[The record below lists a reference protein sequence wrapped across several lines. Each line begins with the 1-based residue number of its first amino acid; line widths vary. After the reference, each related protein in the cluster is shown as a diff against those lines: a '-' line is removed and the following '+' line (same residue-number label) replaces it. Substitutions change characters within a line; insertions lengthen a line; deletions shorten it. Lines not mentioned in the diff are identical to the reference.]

1 MNVHIVFVGA
11 TLLCEFS
18 CAGTRS
24 NVLIGCREMSNNKD
38 SSTSTDLVVADMEK
52 NMTVVVKVRFAWNPS
67 EA

>member
-1 MNVHIVFVGA
+1 
-11 TLLCEFS
+11 
-18 CAGTRS
+18 
-24 NVLIGCREMSNNKD
+24 MSNNKD